1 MPGVRLRIAAVL
13 ALAATGV
20 SAQAADFAV
29 TGGLR
34 GRYEALDGQY
44 RPGLGGSDQ
53 MFSLRTNVAAEL
65 KLSHLTLGA
74 EIADGRAYLA
84 DIGSSISSSDVNALE
99 PIQFYARYRAGATE
113 WTAGRF
119 TQDLGSRRV
128 ISRSRSGNTTNAF
141 TGVRGVWTG
150 PDGSGLTGLYVLP
163 VIRRPTDQASVLDN
177 KPKIDTQSA
186 DYRLYGAFYTT
197 PPIGE
202 GVRADLYAFRLTE
215 EDEAD
220 RGTRNR
226 RLNLVGGRLFRNPGP
241 GVLDF
246 ELEGIAQ
253 TGQARASTSA
263 RDLRD
268 LDVSALGLHAEA
280 GWTFH
285 GPLRPR
291 LELAYDYGSGD
302 ADLADGDY
310 GRFDN
315 FFGSR
320 RGDFGPG
327 GAYGPLSRSNETAPV
342 VRLELTRPK
351 VWESYFTYRPL
362 WLVETRDAFANTGV
376 QDVTGRSGR
385 FAGHAM
391 EARFRRF
398 LKADLLWDSGAALLI
413 PKAFLETAPNA
424 TREGATVYGYTDLTW
439 TF

>member
-1 MPGVRLRIAAVL
+1 MSGVRLRIAAVL
-13 ALAATGV
+13 ALAAIGA
-20 SAQAADFAV
+20 SAQAADLFA
-29 TGGLR
+29 TGALR
-34 GRYEALDGQY
+34 GRYETLDGQY

-53 MFSLRTNVAAEL
+53 MFSVRANVAAEL
-65 KLSHLTLGA
+65 RLSNLALGV
-74 EIADGRAYLA
+74 EILDGRAYLA
-84 DIGSSISSSDVNALE
+84 DTGSAISASDVNTLE
-99 PIQFYARYRAGATE
+99 PIQFYARYRVGSTE

-141 TGVRGVWTG
+141 TGLRGVWIG
-150 PDGSGLTGLYVLP
+150 PEGSGLTGFYVLP

-177 KPKIDTQSA
+177 KPEVDTQSA
-186 DYRLYGAFYTT
+186 DYQLYGAFYTS
-197 PPIGE
+197 PPIGQ
-202 GVRADLYAFRLTE
+202 GVRADVYALRLTE

-226 RLNLVGGRLFRNPGP
+226 RLNLIGARLFRNPVP

-253 TGQARASTSA
+253 GGQARASASA

-268 LDVSALGLHAEA
+268 LDVSAFGLHAEA
-280 GWTFH
+280 GWSFD

-291 LELAYDYGSGD
+291 LELAYDYGTGD
-302 ADLADGDY
+302 RDLTDGDY
-310 GRFDN
+310 GRFDG

-327 GAYGPLSRSNETAPV
+327 GAYGPLSRSNEAAPV

-351 VWESYFTYRPL
+351 LWESYFTYRPV
-362 WLVETRDAFANTGV
+362 WLVEARDAFGNTGV

-385 FAGHAM
+385 FAGHAF
-391 EARFRRF
+391 EARFRR
-398 LKADLLWDSGAALLI
+398 LLTTKLIWDSGAALMI
-413 PKAFLETAPNA
+413 PRGFLEAAPNA